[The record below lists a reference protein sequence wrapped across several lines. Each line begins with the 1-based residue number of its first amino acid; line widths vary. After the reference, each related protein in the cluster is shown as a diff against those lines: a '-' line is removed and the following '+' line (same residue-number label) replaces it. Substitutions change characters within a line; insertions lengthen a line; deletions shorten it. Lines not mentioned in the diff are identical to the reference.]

1 MIPAI
6 DFFGRTRSLI
16 TIELERA
23 WRTRTTWVLA
33 GAMIAVTALV
43 TFGATHQAAL
53 PGSGT
58 AAGAATTTAAAVAPP
73 VQELRMVLSGIAALR
88 IFVVLL
94 GILCV
99 TTEYQHGDIVWRFL
113 AEPSRA
119 VVIAA
124 KAGACAVIGALLGI
138 VTLQIGTLIEVGF
151 GGPGATFGL
160 SSGEAVHAVAGAV
173 LSAALAGVL
182 GVGIGAA
189 VRNQTAAVVGALVG
203 VLLVEPVLGA
213 LVPKV
218 SAYLPTAAAAAASG
232 HAAALGWLGGL
243 VLSGAYAGLA
253 VIGGGVLC
261 ARRDV

>member
-1 MIPAI
+1 MNASV
-6 DFFGRTRSLI
+6 DFMGRTRSLI
-16 TIELERA
+16 VIELERA

-33 GAMIAVTALV
+33 GAMVVVTALV

-58 AAGAATTTAAAVAPP
+58 AAGAATTAAAVAPP

-138 VTLQIGTLIEVGF
+138 VTLQIGTLIEIGF

-160 SSGEAVHAVAGAV
+160 SSGEAIHAVAGAV

-203 VLLVEPVLGA
+203 VLLVEPMLGA
-213 LVPKV
+213 LVPRL

-243 VLSGAYAGLA
+243 ILSFAYAALA
-253 VIGGGVLC
+253 VVGGSVLC
-261 ARRDV
+261 IRRDV